1 MTGGGRVPP
10 PITPGDGPM
19 TQAMEVPAAPVHTVS
34 IERRRDRSRW
44 AFILP
49 AVVWVLG
56 FTIFP
61 LLFAIYN
68 SFFSF
73 RFGKRNEFVGLTNF
87 GRLFSDENL
96 HNGLW
101 VTLIFVFF
109 TVIIQMVL
117 GFALALLLNREIRG
131 RNVLRALMI
140 LPLFATPVALGYLGI
155 TIFYETNGPINSML
169 RSLGAPMIPWL
180 SNPFWAKVAIII
192 VDIWQWTPFVFLVSL
207 AGLQSLPQ
215 DLYEA
220 AAVDG
225 ADGWEL
231 FRRIT
236 LPLMAPTLWLI
247 LLLRLV
253 DAFKV
258 FDIPM
263 SLTLGGPG
271 RATEVY
277 SMYTYRTGMRF
288 FDHGYAAAQ
297 GFLLLLIVSIIV
309 SLLFGRIRS
318 LYEEA

>member
-1 MTGGGRVPP
+1 MSD
-10 PITPGDGPM
+10 PI
-19 TQAMEVPAAPVHTVS
+19 EVSGSSAVQTLPPVH
-34 IERRRDRSRW
+34 RDRSRW
-44 AFILP
+44 VFLLP
-49 AVVWVLG
+49 AVFWVLT

-61 LLFAIYN
+61 LLYALFS
-68 SFFSF
+68 SFWSF
-73 RFGKRNEFVGLTNF
+73 RFGRRNAFVGFDNF
-87 GRLFSDENL
+87 GRLFTDQNL

-109 TVIIQMVL
+109 TVAVQMVL
-117 GFALALLLNREIRG
+117 GFGLALLLNREMRG
-131 RNVLRALMI
+131 KNVLRAIMV

-155 TIFYETNGPINSML
+155 TIFYETNGPVNVLL
-169 RSLGAPMIPWL
+169 RQFGMENIPWI

-207 AGLQSLPQ
+207 AGLQGLPTEV
-215 DLYEA
+215 YEA
-220 AAVDG
+220 AEVDG
-225 ADGWEL
+225 AGGWNM
-231 FRRIT
+231 FRNIT

-258 FDIPM
+258 FDIPQ

-277 SMYTYRTGMRF
+277 SMFTYRTGMRF

-297 GFLLLLIVSIIV
+297 GFLLLIIVSLIV

-318 LYEEA
+318 LYEEGR

>member
-1 MTGGGRVPP
+1 MSQSVEFTE
-10 PITPGDGPM
+10 
-19 TQAMEVPAAPVHTVS
+19 APAARALPV
-34 IERRRDRSRW
+34 RAQDRSRW
-44 AFILP
+44 AFLLP
-49 AVVWVLG
+49 AVVWVLAL
-56 FTIFP
+56 TIFP
-61 LLFAIYN
+61 LLYALF
-68 SFFSF
+68 SSLFSF
-73 RFGKRNEFVGLTNF
+73 RFGRRNAFVGLDNF
-87 GRLFSDENL
+87 GRLFTDENL

-101 VTLIFVFF
+101 VTFIFVIS
-109 TVIIQMVL
+109 TVAVEMLL
-117 GFALALLLNREIRG
+117 GFALALLLNREMRG
-131 RNVLRALMI
+131 RNFLRAIMI

-155 TIFYETNGPINSML
+155 TIFYETNGPINVL
-169 RSLGAPMIPWL
+169 IRSLGGSSIPWL
-180 SNPFWAKVAIII
+180 SNPYWARVAIII

-207 AGLQSLPQ
+207 AGLQGLPI

-225 ADGWEL
+225 AGGWQL

-236 LPLMAPTLWLI
+236 LPLMMPTLWLI
-247 LLLRLV
+247 LLFRLV

-277 SMYTYRTGMRF
+277 SMFQYRTGMRF

-297 GFLLLLIVSIIV
+297 GFLLLVIVSVIV

>member
-1 MTGGGRVPP
+1 MSQATPLSAPQATLSTVKPGG
-10 PITPGDGPM
+10 
-19 TQAMEVPAAPVHTVS
+19 
-34 IERRRDRSRW
+34 RRDRSRW
-44 AFILP
+44 FFLLP
-49 AVVWVLG
+49 AAGWVLL

-61 LLFAIYN
+61 LFYAIFT
-68 SFFSF
+68 SFWSF
-73 RFGKRNEFVGLTNF
+73 RFGRRNQFVGFDNF
-87 GRLFSDENL
+87 ARLFTDPDL
-96 HNGLW
+96 RNGLW
-101 VTLIFVFF
+101 VTFIFVFF
-109 TVIIQMVL
+109 SVSISMLL

-131 RNVLRALMI
+131 RNVLRAIMI

-155 TIFYETNGPINSML
+155 TMFYEENGPINAAL
-169 RSLGAPMIPWL
+169 VALGIGKIPWI

-192 VDIWQWTPFVFLVSL
+192 VDVWQWTPFVFLVSL
-207 AGLQSLPQ
+207 AGLQGLPQ

-220 AAVDG
+220 AEVDG
-225 ADGWEL
+225 GNSWQL

-236 LPLMAPTLWLI
+236 LPLIAPTLWLI

-297 GFLLLLIVSIIV
+297 GFLLLVIVSIIV
-309 SLLFGRIRS
+309 SLLFGRIRG
-318 LYEEA
+318 LYEEGR